1 MENLL
6 IFKER
11 NLNNLKFLSL
21 INIQLSDISSLL
33 TCSLKNLTNLGFQD
47 NNLGNDCIEI
57 FKKIELPKLEKLYL
71 FNNKISSP

>member
-33 TCSLKNLTNLGFQD
+33 TCSLKNLTNIGFQD

-57 FKKIELPKLEKLYL
+57 LKK
-71 FNNKISSP
+71 